1 LEQIYGPITN
11 QFLSGDLTN
20 HSKALYSL
28 QIDVRLRPYPNL
40 EERNVLCLSLV
51 AVPELAVLELAVLEL
66 AVPELAARV
75 VVVEAAMAETVRDTD
90 DDETAATATALV
102 YVIVLAAA
110 LIDSI
115 APAWQQVVVQVSSTE
130 MGTAMA
136 VDWQ

>member
-51 AVPELAVLELAVLEL
+51 AVPELAVLEL